1 MSKEIPNPVK
11 IISEAIRTDEYLAEI
26 AGKRPEEMP
35 FEERRQLRALAIGRA
50 TVSLALEH
58 TSESGYADTE
68 GQFYNLVSTLYPF
81 LQARESIDTDRLNGT
96 YNRKDHLGDIEKTID
111 FNTALREIIDHN
123 QKLSPRELLQF
134 INKTFTISYGHADA
148 QFVEQAAQEC
158 IIGMQNEVGF
168 EQIVGLIDGL
178 EYRASTKEE
187 EIASGA
193 DMFIEFMGKTIP
205 IDIKSRES
213 KAAELNTSNLK
224 FGRIDSYK
232 IWSHCHRADFH
243 DSFRISYQDAQTKAS
258 EVESELIS
266 ALQLPYKR
274 VA

>member
-1 MSKEIPNPVK
+1 MNKEMPDPR
-11 IISEAIRTDEYLAEI
+11 IILGDVIKTDGYLAEV
-26 AGKRPEEMP
+26 AGTHPERMD
-35 FEERRQLRALAIGRA
+35 FENRRQLRARAIGRG
-50 TVSLALEH
+50 ALMLSQKH

-81 LQARESIDTDRLNGT
+81 LQARESIDTSRANGT
-96 YNRKDHLGDIEKTID
+96 YSRKEHLSDIEKTID
-111 FNTALREIIDHN
+111 FNTALRDIIDHN
-123 QKLSPRELLQF
+123 QKLSPRQLIQF
-134 INKTFTISYGHADA
+134 INQSFHLSYGQTDA

-168 EQIVGLIDGL
+168 EQIVSLIPGL
-178 EYRASTKEE
+178 EYRNSTKEE

-193 DMFIEFMGKTIP
+193 DMFIEYMGKTIP
-205 IDIKSRES
+205 VDIKSREN

-232 IWSHCHRADFH
+232 IWSHCYRSDFH
-243 DSFRISYQDAQTKAS
+243 DSFRISNQDAQLKAS
-258 EVESELIS
+258 EVESELIT
-266 ALQLPYKR
+266 AIQLPYKR